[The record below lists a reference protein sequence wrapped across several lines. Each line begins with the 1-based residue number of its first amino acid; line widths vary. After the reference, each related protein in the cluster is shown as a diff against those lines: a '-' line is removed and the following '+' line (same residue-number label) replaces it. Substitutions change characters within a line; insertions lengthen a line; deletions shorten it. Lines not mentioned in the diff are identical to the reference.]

1 MRRQYRLVRVLLA
14 LLLPSAGLYAQE
26 VQLHQEKKEAAKPFI
41 NRWAFK
47 TNILEWCLTVPN
59 VGFEFDLSSSD
70 YNRST
75 IGLSAKYNWN
85 TYHRHVPVFV
95 FDMLDVRPEYRYYF
109 RKLGKG
115 SQEGDK
121 KLRNVKY
128 IGAYAD
134 YAQYSFKLRT
144 GMQGQTVGAGVSFGW
159 MLPVFQFRKG
169 ALDLDLGFS
178 AGIQVTEYD
187 AFTRDV
193 PNNCYVKLTNGS
205 KAWHLTK
212 FPVVSEL
219 RVALAWRSESVRHK
233 FIKTDPMLKTI
244 SLAESDVEM
253 YFAGIRTSFD
263 EGLSDEMRKSY
274 ASDPSAYK
282 TAFVDYVEKTAE
294 TADEYVKTG
303 YVLSKSAYVS
313 VKKKIKSMKRD
324 SIREFDRSMKA
335 EAKKAR
341 ASKTR
346 SKKERSTKTKSK
358 NK

>member
-1 MRRQYRLVRVLLA
+1 MRRQHRLACLLLA
-14 LLLPSAGLYAQE
+14 FLLPSAGLYAQE
-26 VQLHQEKKEAAKPFI
+26 VQLQQEKTEAAKPFI

-59 VGFEFDLSSSD
+59 VGFEFELSSSD

-115 SQEGDK
+115 NQEGG

-144 GMQGQTVGAGVSFGW
+144 GIQGQAVGAGVSFGW
-159 MLPVFQFRKG
+159 MLPMCRFRKG
-169 ALDLDLGFS
+169 ALDVDLGFS

-193 PNNCYVKLTNGS
+193 PNNCYVKLSNGS
-205 KAWHLTK
+205 RDWHLTE

-219 RVALAWRSESVRHK
+219 RVAFAWRSESVRHK
-233 FIKTDPMLKTI
+233 FIKTDPMLKTV

-253 YFAGIRTSFD
+253 YFAGIRTLFD

-282 TAFVDYVEKTAE
+282 AAFAEHVGNTAE
-294 TADEYVKTG
+294 AADAHVREAYT
-303 YVLSKSAYVS
+303 LSRSAYAS
-313 VKKKIKSMKRD
+313 VKRKIKSMKRAAV
-324 SIREFDRSMKA
+324 REFDRSMKA
-335 EAKKAR
+335 EVRKAG
-341 ASKTR
+341 ASKAGA
-346 SKKERSTKTKSK
+346 KKERSTKTKSK